1 MAYLVTGGTG
11 FIGLRIVRDLLGE
24 GQEVVIF
31 DVLPQMGALARM
43 VGEEA
48 AATVKVV
55 AGDILDLATL
65 LRTCR
70 DHRIDTII
78 HMAYFKILQA
88 NANPL
93 WATKVNCEGTGNIF
107 EVARLLGLR
116 RVVWASS
123 VAVFGPPERYANQPI
138 PNDAPHDPATLYGA
152 CKSFNERQSAHYC
165 EAYGLEIIGLRYA
178 VGYAPNKIGS
188 TSYPILRELLEKP
201 AVGEP
206 GRVPWGDS
214 VINWL
219 HADDEAGAAV
229 HAARVAMTKSRVFTV
244 AGEARSVGDVAA
256 YVKRL
261 IPTADIVLQPGRL
274 VFASHFDVG
283 PTRAELGYQN
293 RLSFEEGIKETINA
307 VRRGRGLPAIE

>member
-11 FIGLRIVRDLLGE
+11 FIGLRIVRDLLRE

-31 DVLPQMGALARM
+31 DFLPQLGALAHM
-43 VGEEA
+43 VGKESA
-48 AATVKVV
+48 AAVKVV
-55 AGDILDLATL
+55 QGDILDLATL
-65 LRTCR
+65 LRTCQ

-78 HMAYFKILQA
+78 HMAYFKVLQA

-93 WATKVNCEGTGNIF
+93 WATRVNCEGVGNVF
-107 EVARLLGLR
+107 EAARLLGLR

-123 VAVFGPPERYANQPI
+123 VAVFGPPERYSNQPI
-138 PNDAPHDPATLYGA
+138 PNDAPHDPTTFYGA

-165 EAYGLEIIGLRYA
+165 ETYGLEIIGLRYA
-178 VGYAPNKIGS
+178 VGYAPHKIGS

-206 GRVPWGDS
+206 GKVPWGDS
-214 VINWL
+214 IINWL

-229 HAARVAMTKSRVFTV
+229 HAAKVPMTKRKVFTV
-244 AGEARSVGDVAA
+244 AGEARSVGEVAA

-261 IPTADIVLQPGRL
+261 IPTADIVLEPGRL
-274 VFASHFDVG
+274 VFACYFDVG
-283 PTRAELGYQN
+283 PTREELGYRN
-293 RLSFEEGIKETINA
+293 RLSFEEGIKATINA
-307 VRRGRGLPAIE
+307 VRGERGLAPIA